1 MPSLGKLI
9 SVFEDVR
16 TLLSLPD
23 NDFAWS
29 SWNDCNDAV
38 GEIDAILSALRAG
51 VQPDKLTLRVLFAPT
66 GPTQEVSLSSGWG
79 NEFIELANRFDS
91 AMSSNDQL

>member
-29 SWNDCNDAV
+29 SWNDRNDAV
-38 GEIDAILSALRAG
+38 GEIDTILSSLRAG
-51 VQPDKLTLRVLFAPT
+51 MKPDNLTVQVLFAPT
-66 GPTQEVSLSSGWG
+66 GPIQEVSLSSGWG
-79 NEFIELANRFDS
+79 TQFIELANRFDS
-91 AMSSNDQL
+91 AMSSNDHL

>member
-9 SVFEDVR
+9 SVLEDVR
-16 TLLSLPD
+16 RLLSLPD

-38 GEIDAILSALRAG
+38 GEIDTNLSALRAG
-51 VQPDKLTLRVLFAPT
+51 VQPEKLTLQVLFAPT
-66 GPTQEVSLSSGWG
+66 GPIQEVSLSSGWG

-91 AMSSNDQL
+91 ALSSNDRL